1 MQISSDKGF
10 CSFTLG
16 LAHEKNDVWNG
27 PKIWQSAFVSNQG
40 CPSRQAVVK
49 IIMSKVIFYKIPTR
63 PQFAH
68 THPPRTPP
76 PPFATPLYI
85 LCISCINMNV
95 PHQNIFQNRYI
106 SIYISIH
113 VEGNLSDLLNMANS
127 GQQTDNWQ
135 SLVFGDPYYTYS
147 IYGL

>member
-1 MQISSDKGF
+1 MRRATFETGLRYGNPPLFRIKVAQVDKPWLKLSCQMLF
-10 CSFTLG
+10 
-16 LAHEKNDVWNG
+16 
-27 PKIWQSAFVSNQG
+27 SN
-40 CPSRQAVVK
+40 
-49 IIMSKVIFYKIPTR
+49 KIPTR
-63 PQFAH
+63 PQFAPP
-68 THPPRTPP
+68 PPRTHP

-85 LCISCINMNV
+85 LCIYCININV
-95 PHQNIFQNRYI
+95 PHQKIFQNRYI